1 MGTVQ
6 QINHRSLAQQPLLFL
21 ILRVGL
27 GILLLLKGF
36 SFLSNSSQLEEI
48 ILQSRFKTGSAFL
61 VSYIAFAHLFGG
73 VFIIIGLLTRWV
85 VALQLPVLIGAVFF
99 VNMGKDV
106 FGIGSE
112 FWLAVLVLALLILFL
127 IKGAGPLSIDGYM
140 KKKEI

>member
-6 QINHRSLAQQPLLFL
+6 QINRRSFARQPFLFL
-21 ILRVGL
+21 VLRIGL

-36 SFLSNSSQLEEI
+36 SFLSNSSQLEEL

-85 VALQLPVLIGAVFF
+85 VALQLPILIGAVFF
-99 VNMGKDV
+99 VNIGKDV

-112 FWLAVLVLALLILFL
+112 FWLAILVFALLILFL
-127 IKGAGPLSIDGYM
+127 VKGAGTLSIDEYI
-140 KKKEI
+140 KKKE

>member
-6 QINHRSLAQQPLLFL
+6 QINRRSFARQPFLFL
-21 ILRVGL
+21 VLRIGL

-36 SFLSNSSQLEEI
+36 SFLSNSSQLEEL

-85 VALQLPVLIGAVFF
+85 VALQLPILIGAVFF
-99 VNMGKDV
+99 VNIGKDV

-112 FWLAVLVLALLILFL
+112 FWLAILVLALLILFL
-127 IKGAGPLSIDGYM
+127 VKGAGTLSIDEYI
-140 KKKEI
+140 KKKE